1 MPDCGSPSD
10 ARTVRPVA
18 FDLVSWAG
26 LVGVAF
32 VAGLVDSIAGGGGLL
47 TLPALLLAGLDPLVA
62 LGTNKLQASAGSV
75 SATLAFARR
84 GLIEGRVAAPFVASA
99 ALASLAG
106 SFCISLLPKS
116 WLETLAPILLIL
128 FAFYF
133 AMGRKISEHGGEPRM
148 STGAFAL
155 TFIPL
160 VGFYDGV
167 FGPGAGTFYMMAFV
181 TFLRFGIVRATGYT
195 KAANAASNLGSLAF
209 FAVKGAVIWPL
220 GLAMACGAFLGAQV
234 GARLAM
240 RLGASLIR
248 PLLVTVSSLMAA
260 RLLLREG
267 GLLHAL
273 IAFGH

>member
-1 MPDCGSPSD
+1 
-10 ARTVRPVA
+10 VE
-18 FDLVSWAG
+18 FDPLSWAG

-47 TLPALLLAGLDPLVA
+47 TLPALLLAGLDPIVA

-75 SATLAFARR
+75 SATIAFARR
-84 GLIEGRVAAPFVASA
+84 KLIDGRIAAPFVVSA

-106 SFCISLLPKS
+106 SFCIGLLPRL
-116 WLETLAPILLIL
+116 WLETLVPVLLIL
-128 FAFYF
+128 FALYF
-133 AMGRKISEHGGEPRM
+133 ALSPRIGEHGGEPLLSPR
-148 STGAFAL
+148 AFAL
-155 TFIPL
+155 TLIPL

-167 FGPGAGTFYMMAFV
+167 FGPGAGTFYMIAFV

-195 KAANAASNLGSLAF
+195 KGANAASNLGSLAF
-209 FAVKGAVIWPL
+209 FAVKGAVLWPL
-220 GLAMACGAFLGAQV
+220 GLAMACGAFLGAQI

-240 RLGASLIR
+240 RLGARLIR

-273 IAFGH
+273 LAVGH

>member
-1 MPDCGSPSD
+1 M
-10 ARTVRPVA
+10 A
-18 FDLVSWAG
+18 FDFVSWAG

-47 TLPALLLAGLDPLVA
+47 TLPALLLAGLDPIVA

-75 SATLAFARR
+75 SATIAFARR
-84 GLIEGRVAAPFVASA
+84 GLIDGRMVAPFVVSA
-99 ALASLAG
+99 ALASLVG
-106 SFCISLLPKS
+106 SFCISLLPRS
-116 WLETLAPILLIL
+116 WLETLVPILLIL
-128 FAFYF
+128 FALYF
-133 AMGRKISEHGGEPRM
+133 ALSPRVSEHGGEPRL
-148 STGAFAL
+148 SPQVFAL
-155 TFIPL
+155 TLIPL

-209 FAVKGAVIWPL
+209 FAFKGGIVWPL
-220 GLAMACGAFLGAQV
+220 GLAMACGAFLGAQI

-240 RLGASLIR
+240 RLGARLIR

-260 RLLLREG
+260 RLLLRDG

-273 IAFGH
+273 FGFGH

>member
-1 MPDCGSPSD
+1 
-10 ARTVRPVA
+10 VA
-18 FDLVSWAG
+18 FDFLTWAG

-47 TLPALLLAGLDPLVA
+47 TLPALLLAGLDPIVA
-62 LGTNKLQASAGSV
+62 LGTNKVQASAASV
-75 SATLAFARR
+75 SATIAFARR
-84 GLIEGRVAAPFVASA
+84 GLIDGRTAAPFVASA
-99 ALASLAG
+99 ALASLIGA
-106 SFCISLLPKS
+106 FCISLLPRS
-116 WLETLAPILLIL
+116 WLETLVPILLIL

-133 AMGRKISEHGGEPRM
+133 ALSPRISEHGGDPRL
-148 STGAFAL
+148 SPRIFAL
-155 TFIPL
+155 TLIPL

-209 FAVKGAVIWPL
+209 FAVRGGIVWPL
-220 GLAMACGAFLGAQV
+220 GLAMACGAFLGAQI

-240 RLGASLIR
+240 RLGARLIR

-260 RLLLREG
+260 RLLLRDG
-267 GLLHAL
+267 GLLHAFF
-273 IAFGH
+273 AFGH